1 MNEQRRLAGILSMGC
16 MLLLEIGWAIVCLY
30 GDIVRKVLPASV
42 NLDIFYYAASIFLA
56 FFSFIFFHYIF
67 RKRIS
72 VSMPDSRK
80 REMVLE
86 WVIIIFLAVIG
97 AVIFLYEKNVRYA
110 PDEYMPWHDK
120 KNVEWLLLLMSGLL
134 LCQIRVLLKRENF
147 CKVKKGNLWFLYIA
161 LAGIAGYA
169 IYQPNSFNAYYNL
182 YHGNAYFNSVY
193 RVLHLQPYNG
203 VNSGMY
209 GFYGIILAPFVK
221 ICGGDFRACV
231 LVLAVLTGISMLC
244 YFYVLEHMTSNTYVK
259 ILGSIGIIAAI
270 TALRNTIHLQTYPH
284 RILFAGIVLAW
295 IVWKSRYKKSDK
307 NAKIRCRLCSLIL
320 LSLAIVWN
328 METGLGCVLAFVGSE
343 IVELLQKEAFGKKQF
358 WKEAVLKLLWLPASL
373 FGAFGFVEIYD
384 FIVSGK
390 FISPKDFLFPFIG
403 NPYVQVLN
411 LELEVFPSFWML
423 ICAFMFIMIAV
434 VLLSTDLCGNRKI
447 EYAMVYE
454 AACTIIC
461 AVDIVYYVNRSVRAA
476 LFMLIPLLLL
486 MASGLIEYLQKKD
499 IWNKDVIGNGIL
511 RGIAAFGML
520 FLVLTA
526 LLTCGNT
533 LSLEIKREDNRDMT
547 GVQSWANI
555 MRDEIPENTLGIGIG
570 VPELYSILGWDTGY
584 YGIDIPDFLFATD
597 EGKAHVYEL
606 LNQTELV
613 FIEESSLQFIA
624 ECGEGAIDPFYENH
638 QILGAYEFGAGTYLF
653 YGRTEE

>member
-1 MNEQRRLAGILSMGC
+1 
-16 MLLLEIGWAIVCLY
+16 
-30 GDIVRKVLPASV
+30 
-42 NLDIFYYAASIFLA
+42 
-56 FFSFIFFHYIF
+56 
-67 RKRIS
+67 
-72 VSMPDSRK
+72 
-80 REMVLE
+80 
-86 WVIIIFLAVIG
+86 
-97 AVIFLYEKNVRYA
+97 
-110 PDEYMPWHDK
+110 
-120 KNVEWLLLLMSGLL
+120 
-134 LCQIRVLLKRENF
+134 
-147 CKVKKGNLWFLYIA
+147 
-161 LAGIAGYA
+161 
-169 IYQPNSFNAYYNL
+169 
-182 YHGNAYFNSVY
+182 
-193 RVLHLQPYNG
+193 
-203 VNSGMY
+203 
-209 GFYGIILAPFVK
+209 
-221 ICGGDFRACV
+221 
-231 LVLAVLTGISMLC
+231 
-244 YFYVLEHMTSNTYVK
+244 
-259 ILGSIGIIAAI
+259 
-270 TALRNTIHLQTYPH
+270 
-284 RILFAGIVLAW
+284 
-295 IVWKSRYKKSDK
+295 
-307 NAKIRCRLCSLIL
+307 
-320 LSLAIVWN
+320 
-328 METGLGCVLAFVGSE
+328 
-343 IVELLQKEAFGKKQF
+343 
-358 WKEAVLKLLWLPASL
+358 
-373 FGAFGFVEIYD
+373 
-384 FIVSGK
+384 
-390 FISPKDFLFPFIG
+390 
-403 NPYVQVLN
+403 
-411 LELEVFPSFWML
+411 
-423 ICAFMFIMIAV
+423 MFIMIAV

-461 AVDIVYYVNRSVRAA
+461 VVDIVYYVNRSVRAA